1 MFEYVLGD
9 LWERCLYDG
18 VMTDDHSLLVI
29 VNPFETVMHQQD
41 VLEHDGMP
49 YIDIREP
56 DVGRTIWSGILGT
69 LDIDSIRSLSIRRES
84 LEPALDDA
92 EALFIRRLDEP
103 IDVPGMPAPDSSLT
117 PMSYHD
123 LLMPGGIARLARLD
137 LGMSFGDVATE
148 ANHEA
153 QHRLRHNFDTCV
165 YEAKQVRNWF
175 EFYHPGNPL
184 AGDIRAGLE
193 FGDMIAAL
201 LRGKS
206 FEVAV
211 FEHAPVGSTNLDI
224 WEFLEAAK
232 KYAHIDYDL
241 DAMEEIDALAAVN
254 ARHVL
259 NKEDF
264 YRGVYCADNGSI
276 IKVDPEK
283 TLDSYYSND
292 NEPGMPVIGL
302 YDAPIKPVIGP
313 YDAPVNEPIGLPVP
327 KEQVAWGHTAREV
340 DECLR
345 DQNTLHHL
353 TDREASIIDAA
364 HNAFMARLRE
374 PVIYSVMNTVV
385 DNKKYL
391 GLQDPAGITYLD
403 LLTPE
408 GMGAIPEEVLPDVMD
423 ELEDRLFEN
432 ENECAALL
440 EQERGGNDLEEER

>member
-1 MFEYVLGD
+1 MLEYNLGD
-9 LWERCLYDG
+9 FWERCLYDG
-18 VMTDDHSLLVI
+18 VVLHDHSLMVI
-29 VNPFETVMHQQD
+29 VNAFETVMHEQD

-56 DVGRTIWSGILGT
+56 DTGKAIWTGILGT
-69 LDIDSIRSLSIRRES
+69 LDIDSIEPLSVRQS

-92 EALFIRRLDEP
+92 EAICLRRLDEP
-103 IDVPGMPAPDSSLT
+103 IDVPGMPAPDSSVT

-123 LLMPGGIARLARLD
+123 LLMPGGVARLARLD

-148 ANHEA
+148 AMSEA

-165 YEAKQVRNWF
+165 YEAMQVRNWF

-206 FEVAV
+206 FEVAA

-224 WEFLEAAK
+224 RQFLEAAK
-232 KYAHIDYDL
+232 KYGQIDYDL
-241 DAMEEIDALAAVN
+241 DAVDKIDALAAAN

-264 YRGVYCADNGSI
+264 YRGVYCAADAAI
-276 IKVDPEK
+276 VKVDLEK
-283 TLDSYYSND
+283 SVDSYYSD
-292 NEPGMPVIGL
+292 DEEPGLPVLGL
-302 YDAPIKPVIGP
+302 YSAQKD
-313 YDAPVNEPIGLPVP
+313 EQIGLPVP
-327 KEQVAWGHTAREV
+327 DEVQAAWGHTAREIN
-340 DECLR
+340 ECLQSR
-345 DQNTLHHL
+345 YAFYHL

-364 HNAFMARLRE
+364 QDAFMERLRE
-374 PVIYSVMNTVV
+374 PVIYSEMNTVV
-385 DNKKYL
+385 DDKKYL

-432 ENECAALL
+432 EYKCAALL
-440 EQERGGNDLEEER
+440 EQERGDQDLEEEER

>member
-1 MFEYVLGD
+1 MNEYNLGD

-18 VMTDDHSLLVI
+18 VVSHDHSLMVI
-29 VNPFETVMHQQD
+29 VNPFETVMHEQD

-56 DVGRTIWSGILGT
+56 DTGKTIWSGILGT
-69 LDIDSIRSLSIRRES
+69 LDIDSISSLSIRES

-92 EALFIRRLDEP
+92 EAICLRRLYEP
-103 IDVPGMPAPDSSLT
+103 IDVPGMPAPDSSVT

-123 LLMPGGIARLARLD
+123 LLMPGGAVRLHRRLYRLD
-137 LGMSFGDVATE
+137 LGRPFFEVEFDALC
-148 ANHEA
+148 EA
-153 QHRLRHNFDTCV
+153 QRRLRHNFDTCV
-165 YEAKQVRNWF
+165 YEAMEVRNWF
-175 EFYHPGNPL
+175 EFYHPGNLL

-206 FEVAV
+206 FEVAA

-224 WEFLEAAK
+224 RQFLEAAK
-232 KYAHIDYDL
+232 KYGQIDYDL
-241 DAMEEIDALAAVN
+241 DAVDKIDALAAVN

-264 YRGVYCADNGSI
+264 YRGVYCADDSSI

-302 YDAPIKPVIGP
+302 YDAPI
-313 YDAPVNEPIGLPVP
+313 NEEIGLPVP

-340 DECLR
+340 DECLQ
-345 DQNTLHHL
+345 DQNAFYHL
-353 TDREASIIDAA
+353 TDREAYFIDAA
-364 HNAFMARLRE
+364 HNAFMARMRE
-374 PVIYSVMNTVV
+374 PVIYSEMNTVV
-385 DNKKYL
+385 DDKKYL

-432 ENECAALL
+432 EYKCAALL
-440 EQERGGNDLEEER
+440 EQERGDKDLEEER